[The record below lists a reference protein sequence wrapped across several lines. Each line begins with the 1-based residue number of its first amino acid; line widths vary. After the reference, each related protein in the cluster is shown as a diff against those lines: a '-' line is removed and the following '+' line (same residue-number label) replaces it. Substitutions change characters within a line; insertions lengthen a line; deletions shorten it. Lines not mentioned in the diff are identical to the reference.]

1 MVVGIILRE
10 VMNKF
15 RDMEV
20 VLVAGNN
27 GIYNMVTWIHMV
39 ENVELSTF
47 LEGGEIAVT
56 TGIGMGEDIKLIEIV
71 EGAYEHNASAM
82 IINVGPYIQE
92 IPLEVIEFA
101 NKHDFPI
108 FQVPWEI
115 YMAEIMRTIAHE
127 ISVSE
132 TKSIELETAMQ
143 NAIFMP
149 SQPELYREQLT
160 NRMFDV
166 SWCYRIAIIKVYQK
180 NQVQEFVTK
189 GMNHNKNLLRAI
201 LRHNYKNT
209 VIIIRNDEIIV
220 AMAHYDRN
228 DIEQIV
234 EYTKR
239 QLLGGLSDDQYVRT
253 TVGGEYEGIE
263 DIYKSYNQSKKMFGI
278 FSESQKQEISFYD
291 DIGVHKLLLAIE
303 DNEVIKQYITD
314 IIEPIHVQDE
324 VNQTD
329 LLMTLKCY
337 LRHSGS
343 VKEAAAE
350 LFVHRNTINYKVKKI
365 EELLKINLSDL
376 EIQTKL
382 SIGILLYDMYSK

>member
-1 MVVGIILRE
+1 MGIILRE